1 MQIITHTKND
11 IKIAE
16 LVSDDILIQTPEDG
30 AQLIADLYYQGF
42 DLIIIHAYQLAPSFF
57 ELKTGLAG
65 EVLQKCSNWRIRLT
79 IIGNF
84 GQLPG
89 KSMHDFIFESNK
101 GKLVNFLSSV
111 AEVIKRA

>member
-1 MQIITHTKND
+1 MQIITHNKNGTQ
-11 IKIAE
+11 IAE
-16 LVSDDILIQTPEDG
+16 LVSDAILIQTPEDG

-65 EVLQKCSNWRIRLT
+65 EVLQKCSNWRIRFA
-79 IIGNF
+79 IIGDF
-84 GQLPG
+84 SQLSS
-89 KSMHDFIFESNK
+89 KSMHDFILESNK

-111 AEVIKRA
+111 AEVIKIA